1 MGPSDIQYRAYR
13 VARCI
18 KVEQVMTPEAEC
30 VCRICLGGVQPEKI
44 EGPCYKVKAANVT
57 HRDLEGFILSH
68 SLCGC
73 ELLQRQ

>member
-1 MGPSDIQYRAYR
+1 
-13 VARCI
+13 
-18 KVEQVMTPEAEC
+18 MTPEAEC